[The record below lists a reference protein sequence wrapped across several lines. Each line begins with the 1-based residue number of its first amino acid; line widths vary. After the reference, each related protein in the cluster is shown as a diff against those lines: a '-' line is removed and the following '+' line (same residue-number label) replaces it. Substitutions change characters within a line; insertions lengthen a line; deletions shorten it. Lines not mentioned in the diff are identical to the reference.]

1 MTEKVQEIKWSEDK
15 IVGLLQERHAEVEW
29 AVFPLLRDS
38 TGYQNSFG
46 DKKPRTFDFYAMHT
60 WPSKHIKIA
69 YEIKISRNDFIKE
82 LEDPS
87 KRKSALSV
95 SNEFYYVTAP
105 GVVKDIGE
113 IPEVCGWFECAKP
126 GAGMRRKKQ
135 ATYRECE
142 DLPMIFVMSLLRAA
156 SADGPTGKIFQYAG
170 RDLDEEEFRKAIED
184 GRTHHDTYEIDS
196 QVRIKCDRYLK
207 KFREQKIKDER
218 LIRLGQLFEEVFGK
232 NIDRREA
239 AQSINDLC
247 SGHGTYYLDGS
258 IKIMQDAINA
268 VRKFEEWRKKMKKE
282 NCDESEIENA

>member
-1 MTEKVQEIKWSEDK
+1 MTKVKDQEIKWTEDK

-38 TGYQNSFG
+38 TGFQNSYG
-46 DKKPRTFDFYAMHT
+46 DSKPRTFDFYAMHT

-95 SNEFYYVTAP
+95 SNEFYYVTVP

-113 IPEVCGWFECAKP
+113 IPEVCGWFECTKT
-126 GAGMRRKKQ
+126 GTGMRRKKQ
-135 ATYRECE
+135 ATYRDCK
-142 DLPMIFVMSLLRAA
+142 DLSMTFVMSLLRAA
-156 SADGPTGKIFQYAG
+156 SDDGPTGKIFQYAG
-170 RDLDEEEFRKAIED
+170 RELDEEEFRKAIED
-184 GRTHHDTYEIDS
+184 GREYHDSHQIDI
-196 QVRIKCDRYLK
+196 QVKIKCDRYLK

-232 NIDRREA
+232 NIDRRKA
-239 AQSINDLC
+239 AQSITDLC
-247 SGHGTYYLDGS
+247 SGHGTFHLDGAMR
-258 IKIMQDAINA
+258 IMQDAVNA
-268 VRKFEEWRKKMKKE
+268 IRKFEEWRKNMVKE
-282 NCDESEIENA
+282 N